1 MAYRPIVVFLL
12 VPALFLASSAG
23 AEVEQ
28 NLGISGGFPQMIA
41 LTYQAEVARFMSL
54 EAYLGCLAYLNTTLG
69 GRVILG
75 STSPGL
81 RPRCFAGI
89 AMVDQHYADK
99 PGDPEGVEFYP
110 WTGVGLSYE
119 FDNGFQIFGDF
130 VYIGKGAGDRGF
142 GNTSPSLSFCGG
154 LLFRL

>member
-1 MAYRPIVVFLL
+1 MVFPVLL
-12 VPALFLASSAG
+12 LTSIAW
-23 AEVEQ
+23 AEVEN

-41 LTYQAEVARFMSL
+41 LTYQAEVASFMSL
-54 EAYLGCLAYLNTTLG
+54 EAYLGALPFFTTTLG

-75 STSPGL
+75 STNPGL

-89 AMVDQHYADK
+89 AMWDQHFQNK
-99 PGDPEGVEFYP
+99 PEDPEGVEFYP

-130 VYIGKGAGDRGF
+130 VYIGKGAGDRGL